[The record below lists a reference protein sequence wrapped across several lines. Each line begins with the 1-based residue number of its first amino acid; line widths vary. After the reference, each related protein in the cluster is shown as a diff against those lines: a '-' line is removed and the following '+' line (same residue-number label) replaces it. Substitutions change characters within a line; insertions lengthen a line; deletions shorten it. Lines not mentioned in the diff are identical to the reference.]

1 MKKHK
6 KLTAVT
12 IVETLIT
19 LLAISIMISGP
30 VYFVSKSF
38 QYSKFLQDKMTA
50 TSLSQEGLELITS
63 LRNLGIT
70 TSPTAPFEGLNTSS
84 FSVAIEENCSSGV
97 CAVDWSG
104 DSSEP
109 RLLPCNPENNT
120 CQLLVTREDG
130 FEVWKHAGAE
140 TSRFLRALYITRNGD
155 GGYEVESRVWVNEDM
170 AFPVDVRLKKILY
183 TF

>member
-1 MKKHK
+1 MNKKK
-6 KLTAVT
+6 KKTAIT

-38 QYSKFLQDKMTA
+38 QYSKFLQDKMIATA
-50 TSLSQEGLELITS
+50 LSQEGLELITS

-70 TSPTAPFEGLNTSS
+70 SSSGETFEGLTTGS
-84 FSVAIEENCSSGV
+84 FSTAIEENCSTGV
-97 CAVDWSG
+97 CAIDWTG

-109 RLLPCNPENNT
+109 RLLPCDPSNNT
-120 CQLLVTREDG
+120 CQLLVTRDDG
-130 FEVWKHAGAE
+130 FEVLKHAGAE
-140 TSRFLRALYITRNGD
+140 ASGFLRAMYIVKNSDNG
-155 GGYEVESRVWVNEDM
+155 YTVESRVWVNEDT

-183 TF
+183 AF

>member
-6 KLTAVT
+6 KLRAIT

-50 TSLSQEGLELITS
+50 TALSQEGLELATS
-63 LRNLGIT
+63 LRNLST
-70 TSPTAPFEGLNTSS
+70 TTFATTLDSS
-84 FSVAIEENCSSGV
+84 CGSGV
-97 CAVDWSG
+97 CAIDWSG
-104 DSSEP
+104 DSDQP
-109 RLLPCNPENNT
+109 RVLPCDQSNNT
-120 CQLLVTREDG
+120 CQLMIVNENG

-140 TSRFLRALYITRNGD
+140 TSRFLRALYVNKNSTNG
-155 GGYEVESRVWVNEDM
+155 YTVESRVWVNEDT
-170 AFPVDVRLKKILY
+170 AFPIDVRLKKILY